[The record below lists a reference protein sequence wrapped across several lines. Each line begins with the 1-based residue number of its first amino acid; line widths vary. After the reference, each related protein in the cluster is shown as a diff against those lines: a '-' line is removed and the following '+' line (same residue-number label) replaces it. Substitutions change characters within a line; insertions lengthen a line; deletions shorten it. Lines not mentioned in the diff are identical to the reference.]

1 MRIKCSLVESRSRG
15 CCALRVRSGAVNHHP
30 EWINVFKTVAVRLC
44 THDAGGK
51 VTEKDVELARR
62 LEKVAG

>member
-1 MRIKCSLVESRSRG
+1 
-15 CCALRVRSGAVNHHP
+15 VNHHP